1 MGDPSACC
9 LFLSPTSELTP
20 TQNLHMSWNT
30 ARTKAGLA
38 WFRVH
43 EFRHQY
49 ASRMILDGNSDILAV
64 STLLGHSSVR
74 QSKRYSY
81 LTKSHMVE

>member
-1 MGDPSACC
+1 
-9 LFLSPTSELTP
+9 
-20 TQNLHMSWNT
+20 MSWNT

-43 EFRHQY
+43 DSRHHY
-49 ASRMILDGNSDILAV
+49 ASRMIIDGNSDILAV

-74 QSKRYSY
+74 QSQRYAY
-81 LTKSHMVE
+81 LTQSHLAE